1 MRDTQREAGTQAE
14 GEAGSLQGARCG
26 TRSQDPGITPWAEG
40 RRSTPEPPRSPQP
53 LCSALFNQTSVF
65 HGGRRLKM
73 VFPMWT
79 LKRQFFILL
88 NIILISKLLGAR
100 WFPKTLPC
108 DVSLDAP
115 KAHVIVDCTDKHLTE
130 IPGGIP
136 SNATNLTLT
145 INHIPGISPASFHQ
159 LDYLVEIDLR
169 CNCIPVRLGP
179 KDHLCTRRPQIKP
192 RSFSSLTYLKS
203 LYLDGNQLLEIPE
216 GLPPSLELLSLEA
229 NSIFSIMK
237 NNLTELTNIERLYLG
252 QNCYFRNPCNVSFF
266 IEKDAFLSLKN
277 LKLLSLKDNNITYV
291 PTTLPSTLTEL
302 YLYNNAIAKIQ
313 EDDFNN
319 LNQLR
324 ILDLSGNCPRCYNVP
339 FPCTPCENNSPLQ
352 IHESAFDALTELQVL
367 RLHSNSLQRVP
378 QRWFKNIKKLKEL
391 DLSQNFLAKEIG
403 DAKFLYLLHDLVQLD
418 LSFNYEL
425 QVYRAALNL
434 SDAFSSLKNLKVLR
448 IKGYVFKELSSHHL
462 SPLQSLTNLE
472 VLDLGTNFIK
482 IADLSIFEQFK
493 TLKVID
499 LSMNKISPSGDS
511 GEVGFCSSTRT
522 SVEGHAPQVLETL
535 HYFRYDEYARSC
547 RFKNKETPSF
557 LPFNK
562 DCYMYGQTLD
572 LSRNNI
578 FFIKSSDFQHLSFLK
593 CLNLSGNTIGQTLNG
608 SEFQPLVELKYLDFS
623 NNRLDL
629 LYSTA
634 FEELRKLEVLDIS
647 SNSHYFQSEGITHML
662 NFTKNLKV
670 LKKLMMNNNDIA
682 TSTSRTM
689 ESESLKILE
698 FRGNHLDVL
707 WRDGDNRYLK
717 FFKNLLNLEELDISE
732 NSLSFLPSGVF
743 DGMPPNLKTLSLVK
757 NGLKSFHW
765 ERLQYLKN
773 LETLDLSYNEL
784 KIVPERLY
792 NCSRSLKKL
801 ILKYNQIRQLTK
813 HFLQDAFQLRYLDL
827 SSNKIQII
835 QKTSFPEN
843 VLNNLEMLLLHH
855 NRFLCTCDAVW
866 FVWWVNHTEVTIPYL
881 ATDVTC
887 VGPGAHKGQSVV
899 SLDLYTCE
907 LDLTNLVLFSFSLSL
922 ALFLMVITTANHLY
936 FWDVWYSYHYCKAK
950 IKGYRR
956 LKSLDSCYDAFV
968 VYDTKDPAVT
978 EWVLDE
984 LVAKLEDPREKHF
997 NLCLEERD
1005 WLPGQPVLENLSQ
1018 SIQLSKKTVFVMTNK
1033 YAKTEN
1039 FKIAFYLSHQRLMD
1053 EKVDVII
1060 LIFLEKPLQKSKF
1073 LQLRKRLCKSSVLEW
1088 PRNPQAHP
1096 YFWQCLKNALATD
1109 NHVTYSQVFKETV

>member
-1 MRDTQREAGTQAE
+1 
-14 GEAGSLQGARCG
+14 
-26 TRSQDPGITPWAEG
+26 
-40 RRSTPEPPRSPQP
+40 
-53 LCSALFNQTSVF
+53 
-65 HGGRRLKM
+65 M

-79 LKRQFFILL
+79 LKRQFLILF
-88 NIILISKLLGAR
+88 NMILISKLLEAR

-108 DVSLDAP
+108 DVSMDLP
-115 KAHVIVDCTDKHLTE
+115 KTHVIVDCTDKHLTE

-136 SNATNLTLT
+136 ANTTNLTLT
-145 INHIPGISPASFHQ
+145 INHIPHISPASFDR
-159 LDYLVEIDLR
+159 LDHLVEIDFR
-169 CNCIPVRLGP
+169 CNCIPIRLGP
-179 KDHLCTRRPQIKP
+179 KNNVCSRRLQIKP
-192 RSFSSLTYLKS
+192 QSFSRLSYLKS
-203 LYLDGNQLLEIPE
+203 LYLDGNQLLEIPQ
-216 GLPPSLELLSLEA
+216 GLPPSLQLLSLEA
-229 NSIFSIMK
+229 NNIFSIMK
-237 NNLTELTNIERLYLG
+237 ENLTELGNIEILYLG
-252 QNCYFRNPCNVSFF
+252 QNCYYRNPCNVSFS
-266 IEKDAFLSLKN
+266 IEKDAFRN
-277 LKLLSLKDNNITYV
+277 LKYLKVLSLKDNNVTAV
-291 PTTLPSTLTEL
+291 PTVLPSTLTKL
-302 YLYNNAIAKIQ
+302 YLYNNIIAKIQ

-319 LNQLR
+319 LNQLQ

-352 IHESAFDALTELQVL
+352 IHLNAFDALTELKVL
-367 RLHSNSLQRVP
+367 RLHSNSLQHVP
-378 QRWFKNIKKLKEL
+378 QRWFKNTNKLQEL

-403 DAKFLYLLHDLVQLD
+403 DAKFLHFLPNLIQLD
-418 LSFNYEL
+418 LSFNYEVR
-425 QVYRAALNL
+425 VYRSFMNL

-448 IKGYVFKELSSHHL
+448 IKGYVFKELNSLNL
-462 SPLQSLTNLE
+462 SPLHGLTKLE

-482 IADLSIFEQFK
+482 IANLSIFKQFK
-493 TLKVID
+493 RLKVID
-499 LSMNKISPSGDS
+499 LSVNKISPSGDS
-511 GEVGFCSSTRT
+511 SEVGFCSNART
-522 SVEGHAPQVLETL
+522 SVESHGPQVLEAL
-535 HYFRYDEYARSC
+535 HYFKYDEYARSC
-547 RFKNKETPSF
+547 RSKNKETPSF
-557 LPFNK
+557 LTFNEVCHK
-562 DCYMYGQTLD
+562 YGQTLD

-578 FFIKSSDFQHLSFLK
+578 FFIKPSDFQHLSFLK

-608 SEFQPLVELKYLDFS
+608 SEFQPLGELKYLDFS

-634 FEELRKLEVLDIS
+634 FEELHKLEVLDIS

-670 LKKLMMNNNDIA
+670 LKKLMMNDNDIS

-689 ESESLKILE
+689 ESESLRTLE
-698 FRGNHLDVL
+698 FRGNHLDIL
-707 WRDGDNRYLK
+707 WRDGDNRYLQ
-717 FFKNLLNLEELDISE
+717 FFKNLLKLEELDISK
-732 NSLSFLPSGVF
+732 NSLSFLPPGVF
-743 DGMPPNLKTLSLVK
+743 DGMPPNLKNLSLAQ
-757 NGLKSFHW
+757 NGLKSFNW
-765 ERLQYLKN
+765 GKLQFLKN
-773 LETLDLSYNEL
+773 LETLDLSHNQL
-784 KIVPERLY
+784 TTVPERLS

-801 ILKYNQIRQLTK
+801 ILKNNQIRHLTK
-813 HFLQDAFQLRYLDL
+813 YFLQDAFQLRYLDL

-843 VLNNLEMLLLHH
+843 VLNKLEMLLLHH

-881 ATDVTC
+881 ATEVTC

-907 LDLTNLVLFSFSLSL
+907 LDLTNFILFSLSMSVT
-922 ALFLMVITTANHLY
+922 LFLMVVMTASHLY
-936 FWDVWYSYHYCKAK
+936 FWDVWYSYHFCKAK
-950 IKGYRR
+950 INGYQH
-956 LKSLDSCYDAFV
+956 LISTDSCYDAFI

-984 LVAKLEDPREKHF
+984 LVDKLEDPREKHF

-1039 FKIAFYLSHQRLMD
+1039 FKVAFYLSHQRLID
-1053 EKVDVII
+1053 EKADVII

-1073 LQLRKRLCKSSVLEW
+1073 LQLRKRLCGSSVLEW
-1088 PRNPQAHP
+1088 PTNPQAHA

-1109 NHVTYSQVFKETV
+1109 NHVAYSQVFKETV

>member
-1 MRDTQREAGTQAE
+1 MLLGPSQAD
-14 GEAGSLQGARCG
+14 RTC
-26 TRSQDPGITPWAEG
+26 R
-40 RRSTPEPPRSPQP
+40 
-53 LCSALFNQTSVF
+53 F
-65 HGGRRLKM
+65 HRGGRLNM

-79 LKRQFFILL
+79 LKRQSLILF

-108 DVSLDAP
+108 DVTLDAP

-130 IPGGIP
+130 IPEGIP
-136 SNATNLTLT
+136 TNATNLTLT

-159 LDYLVEIDLR
+159 LDYLVEIDFR
-169 CNCIPVRLGP
+169 CNCIPIRLGP
-179 KDHLCTRRPQIKP
+179 KDNMCPRRLQIKP
-192 RSFSSLTYLKS
+192 RSFSRLTYLKS

-216 GLPPSLELLSLEA
+216 GLPPNLQLLSLEA
-229 NSIFSIMK
+229 NSIFCIMK
-237 NNLTELTNIERLYLG
+237 NNLTELTNIEKLYLG

-302 YLYNNAIAKIQ
+302 HLYNNAIAKIQ
-313 EDDFNN
+313 EDDFHN
-319 LNQLR
+319 LNQLQ
-324 ILDLSGNCPRCYNVP
+324 ILDLGGNCPRCYNVP

-352 IHESAFDALTELQVL
+352 IHMKAFDALTELQVL
-367 RLHSNSLQRVP
+367 RLYSNSLQHVP

-403 DAKFLYLLHDLVQLD
+403 DAKFLLLLHNLVQLD

-425 QVYRAALNL
+425 QVYRATLNL

-448 IKGYVFKELSSHHL
+448 IKGYVFKELSSHNL
-462 SPLQSLTNLE
+462 SPLRSLSNLE

-511 GEVGFCSSTRT
+511 SEVGFCSNTRT
-522 SVEGHAPQVLETL
+522 SVDGNAPQVLETL

-562 DCYMYGQTLD
+562 DCYVYGQALD

-578 FFIKSSDFQHLSFLK
+578 FFVKSSDFQHLSFLK

-634 FEELRKLEVLDIS
+634 FEELRNLEILDIS

-670 LKKLMMNNNDIA
+670 LKKLMMNNNDISM
-682 TSTSRTM
+682 STSRTM
-689 ESESLKILE
+689 ESESLRILE

-743 DGMPPNLKTLSLVK
+743 DGMPPKLKTLSLVK
-757 NGLKSFHW
+757 NGLKSFNW
-765 ERLQYLKN
+765 GRLQYLKN

-784 KIVPERLY
+784 KSVPERLY

-801 ILKYNQIRQLTK
+801 ILKYNQIRHLTK

-887 VGPGAHKGQSVV
+887 VGPGAHRGQSVV

-907 LDLTNLVLFSFSLSL
+907 VDLTNLILFSLSVSV
-922 ALFLMVITTANHLY
+922 ALSLMVITTANHLY
-936 FWDVWYSYHYCKAK
+936 FWDVWYSYHFCKAK
-950 IKGYRR
+950 IKGYQR
-956 LKSLDSCYDAFV
+956 LTSLDSCYDAFV

-1088 PRNPQAHP
+1088 PTNPQAHP

>member
-1 MRDTQREAGTQAE
+1 
-14 GEAGSLQGARCG
+14 
-26 TRSQDPGITPWAEG
+26 
-40 RRSTPEPPRSPQP
+40 
-53 LCSALFNQTSVF
+53 
-65 HGGRRLKM
+65 M

-79 LKRQFFILL
+79 LKRQFLILF
-88 NIILISKLLGAR
+88 NMILISKLGAR

-108 DVSLDAP
+108 DVRLDLP
-115 KAHVIVDCTDKHLTE
+115 ETQVIVDCTDKHLKE

-136 SNATNLTLT
+136 TNATNLTLT
-145 INHIPGISPASFHQ
+145 INHIPSISPVSFHQ
-159 LDYLVEIDLR
+159 LDQLVEIDFR
-169 CNCIPVRLGP
+169 CNCVPILLGP
-179 KDHLCTRRPQIKP
+179 KDNMCNERLQIKP
-192 RSFSSLTYLKS
+192 GSFSRLTSLKS
-203 LYLDGNQLLEIPE
+203 LYLDGNQLLEIPL
-216 GLPPSLELLSLEA
+216 GLPPSLQLLSLEA

-237 NNLTELTNIERLYLG
+237 ENLTELDNIQKLYLG
-252 QNCYFRNPCNVSFF
+252 QNCYYRNPCNVSFF
-266 IEKDAFLSLKN
+266 IEKDAFQNLLN
-277 LKLLSLKDNNITYV
+277 LKLLSLKDNNITAV
-291 PTTLPSTLTEL
+291 PTVLPPTLTEL
-302 YLYNNAIAKIQ
+302 YLYNNIIAKIR
-313 EDDFNN
+313 EDDFSN
-319 LNQLR
+319 LSQLQ

-339 FPCTPCENNSPLQ
+339 FPCTPCENNAPLH
-352 IHESAFDALTELQVL
+352 IDVKAFDALTELQVL
-367 RLHSNSLQRVP
+367 RLHSNSLRNVP
-378 QRWFKNIKKLKEL
+378 QRWFKNTNKLKEL
-391 DLSQNFLAKEIG
+391 DLSQNYLAKEIG
-403 DAKFLYLLHDLVQLD
+403 EAKFLHLLHNLVQLD

-425 QVYRAALNL
+425 QVYHSFMNL
-434 SDAFSSLKNLKVLR
+434 SSAFSSLKNLKVLR
-448 IKGYVFKELSSHHL
+448 IQGYVFKELQLYHL
-462 SPLQSLTNLE
+462 SPLHNLSNLE

-482 IADLSIFEQFK
+482 IADLSIFKQFK
-493 TLKVID
+493 TLKIID

-511 GEVGFCSSTRT
+511 SEVGFCSNTRT
-522 SVEGHAPQVLETL
+522 SVGAHGPQVFEQL

-547 RFKNKETPSF
+547 RFKNKESPSSF
-557 LPFNK
+557 HVNEE
-562 DCYMYGQTLD
+562 CYLYGQTLD

-634 FEELRKLEVLDIS
+634 FNELRELEVLDIS

-670 LKKLMMNNNDIA
+670 LKKLMMNNNDIS

-689 ESESLKILE
+689 ESESLKVLE

-707 WRDGDNRYLK
+707 WRNGDNRYLK
-717 FFKNLLNLEELDISE
+717 FFKNLTKLEELDISS

-743 DGMPPNLKTLSLVK
+743 DGMPPNLKTLFLVK
-757 NGLKSFHW
+757 NRLTSFEW
-765 ERLQYLKN
+765 EKLQYLKN
-773 LETLDLSYNEL
+773 LETLNLSHNQL
-784 KIVPERLY
+784 KAVPERLS
-792 NCSRSLKKL
+792 NCSSSLKKL
-801 ILKYNQIRQLTK
+801 ILSNNQIRCLTK
-813 HFLQDAFQLRYLDL
+813 YFLQGAFQLRYLDL

-866 FVWWVNHTEVTIPYL
+866 FVWWVNHTEVTIPHL

-887 VGPGAHKGQSVV
+887 VGPGAHKGQSVI

-907 LDLTNLVLFSFSLSL
+907 LDLTNLILFSLSTSA
-922 ALFLMVITTANHLY
+922 ALFLMVVMTASHLY
-936 FWDVWYSYHYCKAK
+936 FWDVWYSYHFCKAK
-950 IKGYRR
+950 IKGYQR
-956 LKSLDSCYDAFV
+956 LTSPESCYDAFII
-968 VYDTKDPAVT
+968 YDTKDPAVT

-1018 SIQLSKKTVFVMTNK
+1018 SIQLSKKTVFVMTDK

-1073 LQLRKRLCKSSVLEW
+1073 LQLRKRLCGSSVLEW
-1088 PRNPQAHP
+1088 PTNPQAHP

-1109 NHVTYSQVFKETV
+1109 NHVTYSRVFKETV